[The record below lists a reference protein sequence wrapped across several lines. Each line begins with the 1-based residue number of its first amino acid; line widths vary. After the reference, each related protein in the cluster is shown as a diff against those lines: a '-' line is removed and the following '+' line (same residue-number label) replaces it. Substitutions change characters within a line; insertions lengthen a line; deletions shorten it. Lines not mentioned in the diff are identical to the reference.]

1 MPNNY
6 VAKVLTS
13 NTRASIRNEVIG
25 WFLSENPGTGNG
37 VNTSNYEYVVDRYS
51 SYEIF
56 IKRPAILNKGFDFTV
71 NVRSTQAI
79 NQISFLTKSGK
90 RKVSNPSHDNIIDIL
105 NDVKKSNA
113 SLYTKNIIPLI
124 NQLYNCS
131 SPTWSQQTIISFS
144 LPHLGNQQFP
154 IEIIL
159 LCLKW
164 LFIEQ
169 DITYWNWSGRNK
181 LYSTLQSKGLV

>member
-6 VAKVLTS
+6 VSKGLTS
-13 NTRASIRNEVIG
+13 KTRVTIRDEVIG
-25 WFLSENPGTGNG
+25 WFLNEVPGTGNG
-37 VNTSNYEYVVDRYS
+37 VNTSYYEYVVDNYS
-51 SYEIF
+51 NYEIF
-56 IKRPAILNKGFDFTV
+56 LKRPAMLNKGFDFTV
-71 NVRSTQAI
+71 NVRST
-79 NQISFLTKSGK
+79 NVSSKISFLTKSGK

-105 NDVKKSNA
+105 DNLKKANS
-113 SLYTKNIIPLI
+113 SFYTQNIIPII
-124 NQLYNCS
+124 NQIYNCQ
-131 SPTWSQQTIISFS
+131 SPGLGQQSIASFS
-144 LPHLGNQQFP
+144 LSHLANQQFP

>member
-13 NTRASIRNEVIG
+13 NTRASIRDEVIG

-105 NDVKKSNA
+105 DNLKKANNSI
-113 SLYTKNIIPLI
+113 YTQSIIPII
-124 NQLYNCS
+124 NQIYNCQ
-131 SPTWSQQTIISFS
+131 SPGLGQQSIASFS
-144 LPHLGNQQFP
+144 LSHLANQQFP

>member
-6 VAKVLTS
+6 VSKVLTS
-13 NTRASIRNEVIG
+13 KTRVTIRDEVIG
-25 WFLSENPGTGNG
+25 WFLNEVPGTGNG
-37 VNTSNYEYVVDRYS
+37 VNTSYYEYVVDNYS
-51 SYEIF
+51 NYEIF
-56 IKRPAILNKGFDFTV
+56 LKRPAMLNKGFDFTV
-71 NVRSTQAI
+71 NVRSA
-79 NQISFLTKSGK
+79 NVSSKISFLTKSGK

-105 NDVKKSNA
+105 DNLKKANS
-113 SLYTKNIIPLI
+113 SFYTQNIIPII
-124 NQLYNCS
+124 NQIYNCQS
-131 SPTWSQQTIISFS
+131 AGLGQQSIASFS
-144 LPHLGNQQFP
+144 LSHLANQQFP

-181 LYSTLQSKGLV
+181 LYSTLHSKGLV

>member
-6 VAKVLTS
+6 VSKILTT
-13 NTRASIRNEVIG
+13 NTRVAIRDEVIG
-25 WFLSENPGTGNG
+25 WFLNEVPGTGNG
-37 VNTSNYEYVVDRYS
+37 SNTSYYEYVVDSYS
-51 SYEIF
+51 NYEIF
-56 IKRPAILNKGFDFTV
+56 IKRPAMLNKGFDFTV
-71 NVRSTQAI
+71 NVRSTNAS

-105 NDVKKSNA
+105 DSLKKSNA
-113 SLYTKNIIPLI
+113 VFYTQNIIPVI
-124 NQLYNCS
+124 NQIYNCQ
-131 SPTWSQQTIISFS
+131 SPRWGQQSIASFG
-144 LPHLGNQQFP
+144 LPHLANQQFP

-169 DITYWNWSGRNK
+169 DITYWNWSGRGK

>member
-6 VAKVLTS
+6 VSKVLTS
-13 NTRASIRNEVIG
+13 KTRVTIRDEVIG
-25 WFLSENPGTGNG
+25 WFLNEVPGTGNG
-37 VNTSNYEYVVDRYS
+37 VNTSYYEYVVDNYS
-51 SYEIF
+51 NYEIF
-56 IKRPAILNKGFDFTV
+56 LKRPAMLNKGFDFTV
-71 NVRSTQAI
+71 NVRSA
-79 NQISFLTKSGK
+79 NVSSKISFLTKSGK

-105 NDVKKSNA
+105 DNLKKANS
-113 SLYTKNIIPLI
+113 SFYTQNIIPII
-124 NQLYNCS
+124 NQIYNCQ
-131 SPTWSQQTIISFS
+131 SPGLGQQSIASFS
-144 LPHLGNQQFP
+144 LSHLANQQFP

-181 LYSTLQSKGLV
+181 LYSTLHSKGLV